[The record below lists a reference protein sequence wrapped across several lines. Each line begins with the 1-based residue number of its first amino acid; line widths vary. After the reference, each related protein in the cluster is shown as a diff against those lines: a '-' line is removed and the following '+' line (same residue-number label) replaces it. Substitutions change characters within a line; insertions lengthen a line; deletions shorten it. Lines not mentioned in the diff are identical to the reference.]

1 MTLSPQSL
9 IEQCRTRFKQR
20 PRLDKQRKAFL
31 AALALALCGT
41 LLQLCSRHSTRI
53 AGAGLALEVVGLLPL
68 GIYALILIPRSTKKL
83 FVLRWTPRFRAP
95 GPQSIDPTATSD
107 KEDAQ

>member
-20 PRLDKQRKAFL
+20 PSLDKQRKAFL
-31 AALALALCGT
+31 AALAVALCGT
-41 LLQLCSRHSTRI
+41 IIQLCSRHSTRV
-53 AGAGLALEVVGLLPL
+53 AGAGLVIEIVGLLPL
-68 GIYALILIPRSTKKL
+68 GIYAATLIPRSTMKL
-83 FVLRWTPRFRAP
+83 FALRWTPRSS
-95 GPQSIDPTATSD
+95 SIVPTTVATD